1 MQLNAA
7 SDYALKAMVYLAT
20 QEGVTNTSEISQE
33 MKIPTAFLYNILGKL
48 RKAGLIEASRGVK
61 GGWKLL
67 REPGEITLYDIL
79 STSEET
85 LLINRTLAGKMPKT
99 KAERRKEP
107 FYELFAAIQ
116 KEFEN
121 NLKTHTLADVLKFYE
136 KAIN

>member
-20 QEGVTNTSEISQE
+20 QGGVTNTSEISQE

-67 REPGEITLYDIL
+67 KEPVEISVYDIL

-85 LLINRTLAGKMPKT
+85 MLIDRTLSGKAPKS
-99 KAERRKEP
+99 KADRKKEP
-107 FYELFAAIQ
+107 LYEMFAAIQ
-116 KEFEN
+116 KEFEKK
-121 NLKTHTLADVLKFYE
+121 LKSHTLADVLRYYE
-136 KAIN
+136 KAVN